1 MSSRRPSSQ
10 AARSLS
16 RKPLS
21 KEMLLPLPPSAAQT
35 VALSNHLTFAACR
48 AGAGSAY
55 LFNEL
60 IQLVYG
66 TFFVQDA
73 GYGNTDV
80 IIYARAEAAL
90 ERGLERAEVE
100 RRWNLEA
107 ADLPLFE
114 ALLQQADRQLASAP
128 SYVHVAARDRLK
140 RFAASGRA
148 SPLMSTAA
156 RH

>member
-10 AARSLS
+10 SARSLW

-21 KEMLLPLPPSAAQT
+21 KEMLLPLPSSAAQT

-60 IQLVYG
+60 IQLVYV

-80 IIYARAEAAL
+80 VIYARAETAL
-90 ERGLERAEVE
+90 EHSLKRAEIE
-100 RRWNLEA
+100 RR
-107 ADLPLFE
+107 
-114 ALLQQADRQLASAP
+114 
-128 SYVHVAARDRLK
+128 
-140 RFAASGRA
+140 
-148 SPLMSTAA
+148 
-156 RH
+156 

>member
-1 MSSRRPSSQ
+1 M
-10 AARSLS
+10 
-16 RKPLS
+16 
-21 KEMLLPLPPSAAQT
+21 
-35 VALSNHLTFAACR
+35 
-48 AGAGSAY
+48 
-55 LFNEL
+55 
-60 IQLVYG
+60 
-66 TFFVQDA
+66 QDA

-80 IIYARAEAAL
+80 VIYARAEAAL

-100 RRWNLEA
+100 RRWKLEA

-114 ALLQQADRQLASAP
+114 AVLQQADRQLASAP
-128 SYVHVAARDRLK
+128 RYVHVAARHRLK

>member
-1 MSSRRPSSQ
+1 
-10 AARSLS
+10 LS

-21 KEMLLPLPPSAAQT
+21 KELLLPLPPSAAQT

-60 IQLVYG
+60 IQLVCV

-73 GYGNTDV
+73 GYGDTDV
-80 IIYARAEAAL
+80 VIYARAEAAL

-114 ALLQQADRQLASAP
+114 AVLQQADRQLAGAP
-128 SYVHVAARDRLK
+128 RRSCPPRRATNRNRSTPRENPSSTPHCACVASVAQIE
-140 RFAASGRA
+140 
-148 SPLMSTAA
+148 
-156 RH
+156 